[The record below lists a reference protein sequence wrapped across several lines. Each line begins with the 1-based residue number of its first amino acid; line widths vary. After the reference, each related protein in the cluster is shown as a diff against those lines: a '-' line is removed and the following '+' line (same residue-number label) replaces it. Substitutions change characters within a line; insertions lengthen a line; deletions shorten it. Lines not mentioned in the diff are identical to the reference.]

1 MSLLC
6 PRLFKPLLVLVQAIL
21 ESVSGHGLDLAGLLL
36 LGVELVQNILTS
48 LEQFLAFLLLV
59 DSVVQTLLS
68 YHVVPDLLAAQPDV
82 ARVALALDL
91 EGLLDLR

>member
-1 MSLLC
+1 MLC
-6 PRLFKPLLVLVQAIL
+6 PRLFKPLLVLVQVIL

>member
-1 MSLLC
+1 M
-6 PRLFKPLLVLVQAIL
+6 IL

>member
-1 MSLLC
+1 M
-6 PRLFKPLLVLVQAIL
+6 IL
-21 ESVSGHGLDLAGLLL
+21 ESVSGHSLDLAGLLL

>member
-1 MSLLC
+1 MLC

>member
-1 MSLLC
+1 M
-6 PRLFKPLLVLVQAIL
+6 IL
-21 ESVSGHGLDLAGLLL
+21 ESVSGHGRDLAGLLL